1 MARIAERLDQ
11 PLREDGPDALDHAR
25 FEVFLN
31 AGDDDGLGSPGQ
43 PLII

>member
-11 PLREDGPDALDHAR
+11 PLREDGPDALDHAGA
-25 FEVFLN
+25 EVFLN
-31 AGDDDGLGSPGQ
+31 AGDDDGLGFPGQ